1 MFLCMCVLIFQLQP
15 VMALFING
23 CTRDHA
29 NTISITVFS
38 FVCVCMSVCVC
49 VCVCVCR
56 SLSKMSKFSRRFVC
70 LETLTSRN

>member
-1 MFLCMCVLIFQLQP
+1 MSGVKIFVCLFVFYVHKSLKIGCFCVCVLIFQLQP

-38 FVCVCMSVCVC
+38 LVCVC
-49 VCVCVCR
+49 VSVCAGV
-56 SLSKMSKFSRRFVC
+56 
-70 LETLTSRN
+70 